1 MPMMNIESI
10 IKKLMQG
17 EFEVAKKHINQ
28 IKQSDNDEDVYTLAE
43 EIASLGFM
51 EEAKELFEELLKRY
65 PDEGE
70 ILFSLA
76 EVLTELGMEEEAL
89 LYLEKIN
96 QEDPMY
102 PGALL
107 LLGDLYQGMGMEEV
121 SVQKLREANQ
131 ILPNEPIVNFALA
144 ELYYQQGHFRSAVEL
159 YSSILKNETVIN
171 GVSLY
176 KRLALSL
183 VSLGEFEE
191 SLSYFQKAGK
201 DDDDVNLLFEYGFA
215 AYHAGEYSIA
225 INKFTELKEVDPAY
239 HSLYM
244 YLAMAYEENQNLEK
258 ALEIAEE
265 GMKEDP
271 FNKEIFLYGAE
282 IAGKL
287 GNTEKSIKLL
297 SEAIAIDPGY
307 LEATLTL
314 GKIYLHEEM
323 FDDVVDLVS
332 SVRGMGED
340 DPQFNWLLASAY
352 AGLEEYS
359 EALSCYKES
368 YEFFADNLDFLHEY
382 GYFLLEDSK
391 FEEAR
396 SIFKKLLAEDPSNDE
411 YIDILERI

>member
-1 MPMMNIESI
+1 MNIESI
-10 IKKLMQG
+10 LKKLMQG
-17 EFEVAKKHINQ
+17 EFEEAKKHINQ
-28 IKQSDNDEDVYTLAE
+28 IKQSTNDDDVYTLAE

-76 EVLTELGMEEEAL
+76 EVSTELGQEEDAL
-89 LYLEKIN
+89 LYLEKID

-107 LLGDLYQGMGMEEV
+107 LLGDLYQAMGMEEV
-121 SVQKLREANQ
+121 SVQKLKEANRL
-131 ILPNEPIVNFALA
+131 LPDEPIVKFALA

-159 YSSILKNETVIN
+159 YTCILENETVIN
-171 GVSLY
+171 GISLY

-191 SLSYFQKAGK
+191 SLPYFEKAGK
-201 DDDDVNLLFEYGFA
+201 DDDDVNLLFEHGFA
-215 AYHAGEYSIA
+215 AYHAGEYTIA
-225 INKFTELKEVDPAY
+225 INKFTELKEIDPAY

-244 YLAMAYEENQNLEK
+244 YLAMAYEENHNIEK
-258 ALEIAEE
+258 AFEIAEE
-265 GMKEDP
+265 GIKEDP

-282 IAGKL
+282 LAGKL
-287 GNTEKSIKLL
+287 GNTETSIKLL

-314 GKIYLHEEM
+314 GKTYLLEEM
-323 FDDVVDLVS
+323 YDEVIDLIS

-340 DPQFNWLLASAY
+340 DPQFNWLLATA
-352 AGLEEYS
+352 YS
-359 EALSCYKES
+359 ELEDYKKALSCYKDAYES
-368 YEFFADNLDFLHEY
+368 FADNKDFLHEY

-396 SIFKKLLAEDPSNDE
+396 SIFKMLLKEDPSNDE

>member
-1 MPMMNIESI
+1 MMKIESI

-17 EFEVAKKHINQ
+17 EFEEAKKHINQ
-28 IKQSDNDEDVYTLAE
+28 IKQSNNDDDVYTLAE

-76 EVLTELGMEEEAL
+76 EVSTELGQEEEAL
-89 LYLEKIN
+89 LYLEKID

-121 SVQKLREANQ
+121 SVQKLKEANR
-131 ILPNEPIVNFALA
+131 ILPDEPIVKFALA

-171 GVSLY
+171 GVSIY

-191 SLSYFQKAGK
+191 SLPYFKKAGRE
-201 DDDDVNLLFEYGFA
+201 DDDVNLLFEYGFA
-215 AYHAGEYSIA
+215 AYHAGEFPTAIA
-225 INKFTELKEVDPAY
+225 KFTELKEMDPAY
-239 HSLYM
+239 HSLYL
-244 YLAMAYEENQNLEK
+244 YLAMAYEESLDLEK
-258 ALEIAEE
+258 ALDVAEE
-265 GMKEDP
+265 GIKEDP

-282 IAGKL
+282 LATKL
-287 GNTEKSIKLL
+287 GNTEKAIKWL

-307 LEATLTL
+307 LEAILTL
-314 GKIYLHEEM
+314 GKLYLHEEM
-323 FDDVVDLVS
+323 FDHVIDLVS
-332 SVRGMGED
+332 SVRAMGED
-340 DPQFNWLLASAY
+340 DPQFNWLLATAY
-352 AGLEEYS
+352 SELEEYS
-359 EALSCYKES
+359 EALSCYKEAH
-368 YEFFADNLDFLHEY
+368 EFFGDNKDFLHEY

-391 FEEAR
+391 FDEAR
-396 SIFKKLLAEDPSNDE
+396 SIFKTLLHEDPSNDE